1 MTAHR
6 FFLEPDRWVA
16 PAPELNSDEAHHFL
30 HVLRGRENAEIEVFD
45 GGGQV
50 ARARVVAM
58 GRGTVV
64 LGLRDIHRIPPPA
77 IEIVLYQALPKGSRW
92 DWLIEK
98 ATEIGASRIVP
109 LITERSEVRPSSR
122 GEMGGG
128 APDRW
133 RRIALSAAKQCGI
146 ARLPEIKA
154 AARPGDWAA
163 LFADSDRVVM
173 GVLDPAAP
181 SLRQVLADLRSAPPA
196 RLGILIGPEGDLTPA
211 EISAATEAGALPVS
225 FGPNTLR
232 VETAALFALSV
243 VRNEFG

>member
-1 MTAHR
+1 M
-6 FFLEPDRWVA
+6 

-30 HVLRGRENAEIEVFD
+30 HVLRGRENTEIEVFD
-45 GGGQV
+45 GGGRV
-50 ARARVVAM
+50 AIARVAAS
-58 GRGTVV
+58 GRGRVV
-64 LGLRDIHRIPPPA
+64 LGLREVRIIPPPA
-77 IEIVLYQALPKGSRW
+77 VEIVLYQALPKGARW

-109 LITERSEVRPSSR
+109 LITERSEVRPAGR
-122 GEMGGG
+122 GETGG
-128 APDRW
+128 APERW

-154 AARPGDWAA
+154 AVRPGDWAA
-163 LFADSDRVVM
+163 LFADSDRVLM
-173 GVLDPAAP
+173 GVLDPAVP
-181 SLRQVLADLRSAPPA
+181 SLRRVLEALRLSAPA

-211 EISAATEAGALPVS
+211 EISAATGAGALPVS

-232 VETAALFALSV
+232 VETAAIFALSV

>member
-1 MTAHR
+1 
-6 FFLEPDRWVA
+6 V
-16 PAPELNSDEAHHFL
+16 
-30 HVLRGRENAEIEVFD
+30 EI
-45 GGGQV
+45 
-50 ARARVVAM
+50 
-58 GRGTVV
+58 
-64 LGLRDIHRIPPPA
+64 I
-77 IEIVLYQALPKGSRW
+77 LYQALPKGARW

-109 LITERSEVRPSSR
+109 LITERSEVRPSGR
-122 GEMGGG
+122 GEGDG
-128 APDRW
+128 AAPARW

-146 ARLPEIKA
+146 ARLPEIPGA
-154 AARPGDWAA
+154 VRPRDWAA
-163 LFADSDRVVM
+163 LFADSDRVLM

-181 SLRQVLADLRSAPPA
+181 PLRRVLETLRSAPPS